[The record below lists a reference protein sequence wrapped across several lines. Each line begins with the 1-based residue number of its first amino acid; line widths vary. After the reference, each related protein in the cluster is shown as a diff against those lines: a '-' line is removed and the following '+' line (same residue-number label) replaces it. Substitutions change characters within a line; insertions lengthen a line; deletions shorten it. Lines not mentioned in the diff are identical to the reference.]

1 MLNDW
6 RSAPIEPKLRAMLGF
21 LEKLTLTPNALA
33 VTDVD
38 QLRSAGLSDDAI
50 EEGIHV
56 CVLFNIYDR
65 VADSLGFQI
74 PDSVSFARSADT
86 LLTRGYQ

>member
-21 LEKLTLTPNALA
+21 LEKLTLTPNALTVA
-33 VTDVD
+33 DVD
-38 QLRSAGLSDDAI
+38 PLRSAGLSDDAI
-50 EEGIHV
+50 EEAIHV

-74 PDSVSFARSADT
+74 PDAVSFARSADM

>member
-1 MLNDW
+1 VLSDW
-6 RSAPIEPKLRAMLGF
+6 RSASIEPRLRAMLGF
-21 LEKLTLTPNALA
+21 LEKLTLTPSALTVA
-33 VTDVD
+33 DVD
-38 QLRSAGLSDDAI
+38 QLRAAGLSDDAI
-50 EEGIHV
+50 EEAIHV

-74 PDSVSFARSADT
+74 PDSVSFARSADV